1 MEAKNF
7 NFWCPVE
14 IQKSELDPLTGKP
27 KKMKLGGIAST
38 ADEDS
43 DGEFL
48 DPAGFDISPLVER
61 GVVNWHH
68 QAKNDPSAIIGEPIN
83 VKIDKRGL
91 YLEADL
97 YPDSK
102 IANDVYNLAET
113 LEKNSKTRR
122 LGFSIE
128 GKVLERESDD
138 KNDPRYNHV
147 KKAVITGVAITHMP
161 KNPKTFANII
171 KGETDTD
178 IEDMDEHETE
188 EAQPQLNFLSK
199 GEVYDRI
206 FHDIPGISID
216 KAIQIENLITKLSR
230 MKKRMITNEDIE
242 KAYEALGLEKAD
254 DDDDFGKKNPEA
266 EDDDD
271 EAEKAEEVEEE
282 MEEEV
287 EEKEPKKTDNN
298 DDEDDEIE
306 EGCGTKKIKKSE
318 ISNIS
323 KAIATSHA
331 INEKYFKALGSIVK
345 DNNSKF
351 AALEELV
358 KAQDETISELRSAIE
373 AFGAEVPAPKSIS
386 HARPVERAFQ
396 KGNDAEPMGGEAG
409 NVNALSISRDKRKIV
424 DILDQATF
432 AKGYDAQFSHACT
445 QFESSG
451 IMPADVA
458 KRLQTEFGIQI
469 TK

>member
-1 MEAKNF
+1 MKEHKF

-14 IQKSELDPLTGKP
+14 IQKSELDPITGKP
-27 KKMKLGGIAST
+27 KRMKLGGIAST

-48 DPAGFDISPLVER
+48 DPSGFDITPLVER

-68 QAKNDPSAIIGEPIN
+68 QAKTDPSAIIGEPVN

-102 IANDVYNLAET
+102 VANDVYTLAQT
-113 LEKNSKTRR
+113 LESNSKTRR

-138 KNDPRYNHV
+138 KDNPKYNHV
-147 KKAVITGVAITHMP
+147 KKALITGVAITHMP

-171 KGETDTD
+171 KGETDDFDDEEGEMETD
-178 IEDMDEHETE
+178 VDVDTE
-188 EAQPQLNFLSK
+188 RGDTNVKYFTE
-199 GEVYDRI
+199 GELFDKI
-206 FHDIPGISID
+206 FNDIPGISVE
-216 KAIQIENLITKLSR
+216 KAIQIENLITKISG
-230 MKKRMITNEDIE
+230 MKKRMITEEDIE
-242 KAYEALGLEKAD
+242 KAYGALGIDIEKSDDADELEK
-254 DDDDFGKKNPEA
+254 K
-266 EDDDD
+266 
-271 EAEKAEEVEEE
+271 EEE
-282 MEEEV
+282 TEEEEV
-287 EEKEPKKTDNN
+287 EDNEDGEDTTEEEETETKTEKKPSKK
-298 DDEDDEIE
+298 DDIE
-306 EGCGTKKIKKSE
+306 EGCGTKVHKSRINTLE
-318 ISNIS
+318 

-331 INEKYFKALGSIVK
+331 INEKYFKALGSVTK
-345 DNNSKF
+345 GFNEKLD
-351 AALEELV
+351 ELTSII
-358 KAQDETISELRSAIE
+358 KSQDDTINELRDAVE

-396 KGNDAEPMGGEAG
+396 KSNDDEMNNGGA
-409 NVNALSISRDKRKIV
+409 NVLSISRDKRKIV

-432 AKGYDAQFSHACT
+432 AKGYDEQFSKACT

-451 IMPADVA
+451 VMPMDVA
-458 KRLQTEFGIQI
+458 KRLHTEFGIQI